1 MSAESTI
8 DYYHEQFKNKGQ
20 KRSRD
25 SPDDKPALHNS
36 SKPADG
42 NTAELRKNYEATG
55 TLDPRKPVKP
65 NKKKSR
71 INLSVS
77 HEAQNTSTEEDS
89 SQEEEG
95 DIFSDPVKQ
104 ATEKAMNNSK
114 ALQEDMQEEQ
124 ELVKALEESLHED
137 YEEDVS
143 IVDSPEP
150 DNRNNRER
158 SREGSAQEG
167 DPADEEETVA
177 ADSQKDPS

>member
-1 MSAESTI
+1 
-8 DYYHEQFKNKGQ
+8 
-20 KRSRD
+20 
-25 SPDDKPALHNS
+25 
-36 SKPADG
+36 
-42 NTAELRKNYEATG
+42 
-55 TLDPRKPVKP
+55 
-65 NKKKSR
+65 
-71 INLSVS
+71 
-77 HEAQNTSTEEDS
+77 
-89 SQEEEG
+89 
-95 DIFSDPVKQ
+95 
-104 ATEKAMNNSK
+104 MNNSK